1 MEKGELGHL
10 TNEVKRMA
18 TDNPNMKAWRSK
30 NSMIIV
36 WLINSMELEI
46 GKPFLF
52 LPTTNDIY
60 LDLANLSQIFRLKSK
75 FWQSKQ
81 GDHEATKYSTTK

>member
-18 TDNPNMKAWRSK
+18 TDNPNMKTWRSK

-46 GKPFLF
+46 GKPF
-52 LPTTNDIY
+52 
-60 LDLANLSQIFRLKSK
+60 
-75 FWQSKQ
+75 
-81 GDHEATKYSTTK
+81 